1 MVELLEGR
9 YGVPQWDGP
18 REPLGTMIRTILSQS
33 TSDTNSAAAYRS
45 LRKRFRTW
53 KAAAQAGPEQIA
65 DAIRQGGLAKQ
76 KSVRIHHLLLWA
88 RKKFGGYN
96 IDPICGMAP
105 KEAYD
110 LFCSLH
116 GIGVKTVAVTLLFAC
131 GKDVFPVDTH
141 VNRISRR
148 VGVVPGNSSPQKTHR
163 LMEPHVPEG
172 KALSLH
178 VNLLRLGREICRGNP
193 NCPACPLQ
201 RTCDYAKTQHKDIKR
216 TKRPKSES

>member
-1 MVELLEGR
+1 MAQLLEGH
-9 YGVPQWDGP
+9 YGVPQWEGP
-18 REPLGTMIRTILSQS
+18 REPLGAMVQTILSQS
-33 TSDTNSAAAYRS
+33 TSDTNSGAAYRS

-53 KAAAQAGPEQIA
+53 KAAAEAEPKEIA
-65 DAIRQGGLAKQ
+65 DAIRQGGLANQ
-76 KSVRIHHLLLWA
+76 KSVRIHHFLLWA
-88 RKKFGGYN
+88 REKFGGYN
-96 IDPICGMAP
+96 IDPICEMAP
-105 KEAYD
+105 KEAYE

-148 VGVVPGNSSPQKTHR
+148 VGVVPGKSSPEKTHW

-178 VNLLRLGREICRGNP
+178 VNLLRLGREICRSRP
-193 NCPACPLQ
+193 ECKACPL
-201 RTCDYAKTQHKDIKR
+201 RRVCDYAKAHHGKA
-216 TKRPKSES
+216 